1 MQPGLR
7 PGDAVLVR
15 RLGATAAASRGSL
28 IVFEAPTDDR
38 KHYLKRVIGRPGDLL
53 HAEDGCLYL
62 NGERLA
68 EPYLGGL
75 PSIPGLDVEWELS
88 LDAGRYF
95 VMGDNRLG
103 STDSRHFGPVTR
115 DAIWGRVLV
124 RLWPPLALGLV
135 A

>member
-1 MQPGLR
+1 M
-7 PGDAVLVR
+7 LVR
-15 RLGATAAASRGSL
+15 RLGATTAASRGNL
-28 IVFEAPTDDR
+28 VVFEAPSDDR
-38 KHYLKRVIGRPGDLL
+38 RHYLKRVIGQPGDLL
-53 HAEDGCLYL
+53 QAEDGFLFL

-75 PSIPGLDVEWELS
+75 PSIPGVDVEWELS
-88 LDAGRYF
+88 LDAGGYF
-95 VMGDNRLG
+95 LMGDNRLS

-124 RLWPPLALGLV
+124 RLWPPLAFGLV